1 MGSVAGLVGRLAIVM
16 AVFGVG
22 GMASSPAVGAAVSV
36 GVAAVTEEAPMSEVT
51 LIGSA
56 IPRRVTRISAQVDGM
71 VLSLAADRGASVLA
85 GDELFR
91 LDDAIARFELQRV
104 QAQLAQAKAEV
115 AENQRKY
122 LETERLRADGHV
134 PQSTLETAATALAI
148 ARARHEER
156 RAEVGRA
163 SRLLRLHRVEAPFS
177 GIVVMKHAEVGEWI
191 RSDSAVFELIEIDP
205 ARIEVP
211 VPEHLFGQIKAGM
224 MARIQLESFPNEIF
238 EAQVGARVP
247 RGSEGARTFPV
258 WLELR
263 NESGLIAPGMSAR
276 VTLPTDQNLSPVLFV
291 PSDALVRRAD
301 GSTLV
306 WAVRED
312 TADSGALIANAI
324 PVQVGG
330 TRGERSQV
338 EGPGLLVG
346 DRIVVRGNEGLRPN
360 QQVRIVSGMDG
371 ED

>member
-1 MGSVAGLVGRLAIVM
+1 MSSITDLVGRLVIVM
-16 AVFGVG
+16 MVFGTVV
-22 GMASSPAVGAAVSV
+22 MVSSHAAGAAVSV
-36 GVAAVTEEAPMSEVT
+36 GVAPVTQEAPMSEVT

-71 VLSLAADRGASVLA
+71 VLSMAADRGASVVA
-85 GDELFR
+85 GDELFQ

-122 LETERLRADGHV
+122 LETERLRAEGHV

-148 ARARHEER
+148 ARARYEER

-163 SRLLRLHRVEAPFS
+163 ARLLQLHRVDAPFS
-177 GIVVMKHAEVGEWI
+177 GIVVMKHAEVGQWI

-211 VPEHLFGQIKAGM
+211 VPEHLFGQIEAGT
-224 MARIQLESFPNEIF
+224 MARIQLEPFPNEVF
-238 EAQVGARVP
+238 NAQVGARVP
-247 RGSEGARTFPV
+247 QGSEGARTFPV

-263 NESGLIAPGMSAR
+263 NERGMIAPGMSAR

-301 GSTLV
+301 GSTLIWV
-306 WAVRED
+306 VRED
-312 TADSGALIANAI
+312 TANPGALIASAI
-324 PVQVGG
+324 PVQVSG
-330 TRGERSQV
+330 TQGERSQV
-338 EGPGLLVG
+338 EGPGLSVG
-346 DRIVVRGNEGLRPN
+346 DRVVVRGNEGLRPS
-360 QQVRIVSGMDG
+360 QQVRIVSSTDG
-371 ED
+371 RD